1 MITFEGLKLSI
12 ITLFM
17 NKSEKIKLGISIG
30 DFNGVGIEVILK
42 TFLDKRMLDFCTPI
56 IFGSSKL
63 ISSYKNAIHL
73 DIPIN
78 GIKNVEKALSG
89 KINIL
94 NIWNEDVPLDL
105 GNPSEKSGEY
115 AFKSLEAAT
124 DALVKNEIDV
134 LVTAPINKDNIQSDT
149 FKFPGH
155 TEYLESKINGESLM
169 ILMTENLRIGLITG
183 HIPVAKISEEI
194 TPELINK
201 KVEILYKTLVED
213 FAISKPKIAILG
225 LNPHCG
231 DNGVI
236 GDEDTEIVI
245 PTIKEIQEKGK
256 LVYGPYAADSFFG
269 SNSYKQ
275 FDAIL
280 AMYHDQGLAP
290 FKTLSFGEGVNFT
303 AGLDEVRT
311 SPDHGTAYE
320 IAGKN
325 KANINS
331 FKEAVF
337 MALKIY
343 KTRKEYN
350 SLTENTLKRGVR
362 VSNL

>member
-1 MITFEGLKLSI
+1 
-12 ITLFM
+12 M